1 MIKTDGKTAHKK
13 SSESSKESPQKRS
26 SFGNYNEELLNSS
39 AHFGDEATDDNLLSN
54 NLNLDSTE
62 LRFQL
67 TRSNEFTKKLASVLS
82 TFLAKIKDL
91 ERENTHL
98 SSENEE
104 YKVIF
109 LRKY

>member
-1 MIKTDGKTAHKK
+1 MIKTGNKN

-26 SFGNYNEELLNSS
+26 TFRNYNEELLNSS
-39 AHFGDEATDDNLLSN
+39 AHFDDEATDDNLLSN

-67 TRSNEFTKKLASVLS
+67 TRSNEFTKKLASVL
-82 TFLAKIKDL
+82 TFLSKIKDL

-98 SSENEE
+98 SSENQE
-104 YKVIF
+104 YKVF
-109 LRKY
+109 LLRKS